1 MEKSFICIGTKVPRP
16 NVLATDGCKRQSF
29 IWSGSHE
36 LDPVEVSGLSRPKEL
51 WMGGPNLSHRD
62 EADVDKAII

>member
-1 MEKSFICIGTKVPRP
+1 MVVKDKAS
-16 NVLATDGCKRQSF
+16 
-29 IWSGSHE
+29 SG
-36 LDPVEVSGLSRPKEL
+36 LDPMNLILLRLLGSQDQTKEL